1 MHQLVRL
8 GQFMTAAAPPNPNT
22 APKQQHK
29 HNDGKFHRD
38 DRKRRAEEG
47 AARLDRGHDG
57 IAQAS
62 GCHGRTG
69 ARHHGCRLHRAGRAT
84 AGDHAEQPLQPRIH
98 ASNERSRNNRPGHDR
113 RRAGDGVEQVV
124 NPRNVIATDFEKSRH
139 EKN

>member
-8 GQFMTAAAPPNPNT
+8 GQFMTAAPPNPNT
-22 APKQQHK
+22 TPKQQHK
-29 HNDGKFHRD
+29 QNDGKFHRD
-38 DRKRRAEEG
+38 DRKRRAEKG

-84 AGDHAEQPLQPRIH
+84 AGEAGSNYGHKYDFGTP
-98 ASNERSRNNRPGHDR
+98 ASAAD
-113 RRAGDGVEQVV
+113 
-124 NPRNVIATDFEKSRH
+124 IAKVDISQY
-139 EKN
+139 